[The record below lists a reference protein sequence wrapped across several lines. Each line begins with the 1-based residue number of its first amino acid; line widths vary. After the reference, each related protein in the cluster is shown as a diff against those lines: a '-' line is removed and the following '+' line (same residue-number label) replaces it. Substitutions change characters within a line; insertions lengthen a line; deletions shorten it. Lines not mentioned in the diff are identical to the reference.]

1 MVVELTFVLLL
12 MVSGERLEFTPY
24 DNLSECLSTKRKIER
39 KVGRYQKDFNKR
51 WTCKEM
57 TVKMQ
62 DGAILEI
69 IEE

>member
-1 MVVELTFVLLL
+1 VIELTFVLLL
-12 MVSGERLEFTPY
+12 VIGGERAEYTPY
-24 DNLSECLSTKRKIER
+24 TSLSECLSTRRKIER
-39 KVGRYQKDFNKR
+39 KVGRYQNDFNKR

-69 IEE
+69 IK

>member
-1 MVVELTFVLLL
+1 MVIELTFVLLL

-24 DNLSECLSTKRKIER
+24 DSLSECLSTRRKIER
-39 KVGRYQKDFNKR
+39 NVGRYQRDFDKR

-57 TVKMQ
+57 KVKMQ

-69 IEE
+69 VE